1 MNITLPE
8 YKLTPRPSL
17 IEGVSDS
24 MLALASPIVAYWSYS
39 AFFAIIDAYE
49 VAEMYRIHPPEEVAS
64 RNKASKWDVF
74 KDVVLQHIIQT
85 IAGYAVSFLEPEQM
99 TGDEE
104 YRIINMYNSFP
115 LLPKFVHAFMFHY
128 GFSAIRIGIAF
139 VIIDSWQYWLH
150 RIMHMNKTLYKH
162 FHSRHHRLY
171 VPYAFGALYND
182 PVEGFLL
189 DTAGTGL
196 AGLLTGLT
204 PREQLVLYTFST
216 LKTVDDHCGYALP
229 YDPFQR
235 LFPNN
240 SIYHDIHH
248 QQFGIKTNF
257 SQPFFTFWDIFQN
270 TRYTDLDKYREEQKQ
285 VTIEKYKQFLHDRE
299 QQKKQKMNSIY
310 GTTSVNAS
318 GNTLITKQVIEENT
332 DESAPES
339 TEVHSEDTAETTE
352 DEVEEKKD
360 K

>member
-1 MNITLPE
+1 
-8 YKLTPRPSL
+8 
-17 IEGVSDS
+17 
-24 MLALASPIVAYWSYS
+24 
-39 AFFAIIDAYE
+39 
-49 VAEMYRIHPPEEVAS
+49 
-64 RNKASKWDVF
+64 
-74 KDVVLQHIIQT
+74 
-85 IAGYAVSFLEPEQM
+85 
-99 TGDEE
+99 
-104 YRIINMYNSFP
+104 
-115 LLPKFVHAFMFHY
+115 
-128 GFSAIRIGIAF
+128 
-139 VIIDSWQYWLH
+139 
-150 RIMHMNKTLYKH
+150 MHMNKTLYKH

-229 YDPFQR
+229 YDPFQ
-235 LFPNN
+235 LW
-240 SIYHDIHH
+240 Y
-248 QQFGIKTNF
+248 KTNF

-318 GNTLITKQVIEENT
+318 GNTLITKQKNT